1 MLLLILLL
9 LVVQGLRKVSKKLMT
24 LYRWLLLK
32 NVIGLGKSLRLQK
45 LGLNLT

>member
-9 LVVQGLRKVSKKLMT
+9 LVQGLRKVSKKLMA
-24 LYRWLLLK
+24 LNRWLLLK